1 MKQEQRKVT
10 QEMLKIFTL
19 WRKNINLGERLRD
32 GSVLVK
38 RKVQKRCCYYQFTAL
53 LRKLSHQDVVGGGVR
68 HAPRIQRH
76 LLQVKSQVGRNPVS
90 KTGEPFFSI
99 FLVYIFFS
107 IFLVLIST
115 SPDSVSSPVM
125 YSRMLLSHHNSNYN
139 DITQLCR
146 PPQHWGENENWRGI
160 K

>member
-19 WRKNINLGERLRD
+19 WRKKINLGERLTD
-32 GSVLVK
+32 GSVSKEKYKKITNSLPCSGNCPIKMSLAVA
-38 RKVQKRCCYYQFTAL
+38 FAM
-53 LRKLSHQDVVGGGVR
+53 LRGSKDILS
-68 HAPRIQRH
+68 

-90 KTGEPFFSI
+90 KTGASFFSI

-125 YSRMLLSHHNSNYN
+125 YSRMLLSHHNSNYK

-160 K
+160 I